1 MSKRRVVKVVK
12 YAAAAVCVPV
22 ALFIILSL
30 LLYFPPFQNWAV
42 TKAAAVASEK
52 TGMKISIGHVRLAFP
67 LDLSLE
73 DVRAFEPNDSIK
85 GKTDTVALVSRA
97 VAGVQLWPLFHK
109 QVMVDE
115 LSLRDMQVNT
125 THFIS
130 DVRISGKVGELKVKA
145 HGIDLSKEHVRVNH
159 ALLNDASLLVE
170 LSDTAKKDTSKTK
183 NFWKINLDDIHINNT
198 AFALRTPGDTI
209 SVALLMSEGKARQV
223 YMDLFKN
230 LYAADKLYWDGG
242 WLNYDKRPS
251 VAAASGFDPNHIALH
266 ELQLD
271 ADSFFFCSPQMKV
284 CIASAAFQE
293 KSGLTV
299 KGLSGLFRMDSTSLA
314 LPALRLK
321 TPFTDLALTFRMDM
335 NAFSTDQPADS
346 TGTFTAVMCGSI
358 GAHDLLALASPYLPK
373 NILHIWPRV
382 PLVVN
387 GRVNGNLHRLH
398 INNMYLAMPG
408 ILKLNAGGF
417 LTNVTVPTA
426 LCADMDVNA
435 RTGSLAFIKPL
446 LPTSVTPTVN
456 IPQDIG
462 FRGHVKM
469 NGRQVA
475 SRFVAT
481 QGGGSIGGNIALD
494 MRRMA
499 YRADLR
505 AHRLPVAH
513 FLRHQPV
520 HPFTGTIAARG
531 SGTDI
536 LSPLTQM
543 HAVAKVKALGYGQY
557 NLDNIDL
564 TASLA
569 AGRLI
574 AKADCRNRNVKG
586 KIGIDALVSALHIG
600 KHSSSAATLTADLS
614 QVNLQGLHVV
624 DEPMEVSVCGQVDVA
639 SDLDKFYQ
647 AQGLFSDITVSNG
660 RKRLRPNDVVLDML
674 TDRDTTRAVVDCN
687 DFHLNLHAS
696 GGYERLLRALTP
708 FISELQRQIKD
719 KYIDQARLRHR
730 LPELQLRLQTGE
742 DNFMAQVMHHYG
754 IDFHSI
760 DMDITSS
767 PVSGLNGTARAYG
780 LVVDSM
786 ALDTVRLSL
795 SSAQKDMAYNLE
807 VHNGKTSKLPFHA
820 FLDGAFTGHGTWI
833 KPRIYDAKGKLGV
846 SLNLMAEMQNKGINV
861 HIFGDNPILGYKEF
875 AVNDSNYV
883 YLGEDRRVS
892 ANMKLTASDGTG
904 VQIFTDDSNTGA
916 LQDITASLHNL
927 DIGQILAV
935 IPYAPD
941 ITGVLDGDFHLTQTK
956 EDLTVSSSVNVDKM
970 TYNGSPLG
978 NVGSEF
984 TYMPRPDGS
993 HYVDG
998 IITKD
1003 GEDLGTLKGT
1013 YYSTGRGVLDAT
1025 LNMTKMPM
1033 DFINGFIPE
1042 QLIGFKG
1049 YAEGSLALKGS
1060 PSQPTVNG
1068 EVYLDSCYL
1077 YSEPYG
1083 MEVRFA
1089 NDPVAIKDSHIVLEN
1104 FEVFAHND
1112 SPLNISGTV
1121 DFADLSRMMVNVRMR
1136 ATNYM
1141 LINAKETARSEAYG
1155 KAYINFNGTAKGLV
1169 DNLTVRGVVDVLGT
1183 TDVKYN
1189 LKDSPLNTD
1198 DQLKDLVEFTNF
1210 SDTTTDVVN
1219 QPTLTGLNVDL
1230 SLNIDE
1236 GAHVDCYLNAS
1247 KSNYVDVI
1255 GGGDMRMQYD
1265 TSDGIIL
1272 RGRYTINSGEM
1283 KYELPVIPL
1292 KTFSIAE
1299 GSYIEFTGDPM
1310 NPRLSITATETTKS
1324 TVGTSSGNG
1333 RVVDF
1338 VCGVK
1343 VSKTLQNMGLEFTI
1357 DAPEDMTIH
1366 NQLQSMT
1373 VEERGKQAVAM
1384 LTTGMYLAEGNTSS
1398 FSMNSALS
1406 AFLNSQINQIS
1417 GKALRTLDIGF
1428 GVDNSISNTGQLHT
1442 DYSFKF
1448 ARRFW
1453 NNRLKISIGGKLS
1466 TGADVALKDETFFD
1480 NVTAEYRV
1488 LPASNFYLNLFYQR
1502 DSYDWLEGN
1511 VSRFGGGFTWKKK
1524 LRTLRDLFRSR
1535 DTETIVPDSSHRA
1548 SVSSRRAAENN
1559 GAAEE
1564 GKTERRRAE
1573 RK

>member
-1 MSKRRVVKVVK
+1 MSKRRVVK
-12 YAAAAVCVPV
+12 YTAIAVCVPI

-52 TGMKISIGHVRLAFP
+52 TGMKISVGHVRLAFP

-97 VAGVQLWPLFHK
+97 VADVQLWPLFHK
-109 QVMVDE
+109 QIMVDE

-159 ALLNDASLLVE
+159 ALLNDAKLLVE
-170 LSDTAKKDTSKTK
+170 LSDTAKKDTSQSK

-209 SVALLMSEGKARQV
+209 SVALLMNQGKAQQV

-230 LYAADKLYWDGG
+230 LYSVGRLHWDGG
-242 WLNYDKRPS
+242 WLNYDRQPT
-251 VAAASGFDPNHIALH
+251 VAMSSGFDPNHIALRQ
-266 ELQLD
+266 LQLD
-271 ADSFFFCSPQMKV
+271 ADSFLFCSPLMKV
-284 CIASAAFQE
+284 SIASAAFQE

-299 KGLSGLFRMDSTSLA
+299 KGLTGPFRMDSTSLA

-335 NAFSTDQPADS
+335 NAFSTDLPADS
-346 TGTFTAVMCGSI
+346 TGAFTAIMRGSI
-358 GAHDLLALASPYLPK
+358 GAHDLLSLASPYLPK
-373 NILHIWPRV
+373 NILQIWPRV

-387 GRVNGNLHRLH
+387 GRVGGNLHRLH
-398 INNMYLAMPG
+398 INNMYLALPG
-408 ILKLNAGGF
+408 ILKLDAGGF
-417 LTNVTVPTA
+417 LDNVTVPAA
-426 LCADMDVNA
+426 LRADMNVNA
-435 RTGSLAFIKPL
+435 RTGNLAFINSL
-446 LPTSVTPTVN
+446 LPKSVTSTVN
-456 IPQDIG
+456 IPQGIA

-469 NGRQVA
+469 NGQQIA
-475 SRFVAT
+475 SRFVAS
-481 QGGGSIGGNIALD
+481 QGGGSIGGNVALD
-494 MRRMA
+494 MKRMA
-499 YRADLR
+499 YRADLKAR
-505 AHRLPVAH
+505 RLPIAH
-513 FLRHQPV
+513 FLKHQPI

-531 SGTDI
+531 SGTD
-536 LSPLTQM
+536 LFSPHTQM
-543 HAVAKVKALGYGQY
+543 HAVAKVNTLSYGQY

-564 TASLA
+564 TANLA
-569 AGRLI
+569 GGHLI
-574 AKADCRNRNVKG
+574 AKADCRNRNIKG
-586 KIGIDALVSALHIG
+586 KLGIDALVSALRIG
-600 KHSSSAATLTADLS
+600 RSNASAATLTADLS

-624 DEPMEVSVCGQVDVA
+624 DEPMAVSVCGQVDVA
-639 SDLDKFYQ
+639 TDLDKFYQ
-647 AQGLFSDITVSNG
+647 AQGLFSDITISNG
-660 RKRLRPNDVVLDML
+660 RKSLRPNDVVLDAL
-674 TDRDTTRAVVDCN
+674 TNRDTTRAVVDCN

-696 GGYERLLRALTP
+696 GGYEKLLRALSP
-708 FISELQRQIKD
+708 FLAEMQRQIND
-719 KYIDQARLRHR
+719 KYIDQERLRRR
-730 LPELQLRLQTGE
+730 LPELQLKLQTGE
-742 DNFMAQVMHHYG
+742 DNFVAQIMHHYG

-760 DMDITSS
+760 DMDVTSS
-767 PVSGLNGTARAYG
+767 PVSGLNGTALAYG
-780 LVVDSM
+780 LIVDSM
-786 ALDTVRLSL
+786 AIDTARLNL
-795 SSAQKDMAYNLE
+795 SSTAKDIMYNVE
-807 VHNGKTSKLPFHA
+807 VQNGKTSQLPFHA
-820 FLDGAFTGHGTWI
+820 FLDGAFTEHGTWI

-846 SLNLMAEMQNKGINV
+846 SMNLMAETKNKGIDV
-861 HIFGDNPILGYKEF
+861 HIIGDNPILGYKEF

-883 YLGEDRRVS
+883 YLGADRRVS
-892 ANMKLTASDGTG
+892 ANMKLTAADGTG
-904 VQIFTDDSNTGA
+904 VQIFTDDSNTDA

-984 TYMPRPDGS
+984 TYMPRSGGG

-1003 GEDLGTLKGT
+1003 GQDLGTLKGT
-1013 YYSTGRGVLDAT
+1013 YYSTGKGVLDAT
-1025 LNMTKMPM
+1025 LDMTKMPM

-1060 PSQPTVNG
+1060 PTQPNVNG

-1089 NDPVAIKDSHIVLEN
+1089 NDPVAIKDSHIVFEN

-1121 DFADLSRMMVNVRMR
+1121 DFADLSKMMVNVRMR

-1141 LINAKETARSEAYG
+1141 LIDSKETARSEAYG

-1169 DNLTVRGVVDVLGT
+1169 DNLKVRGVVDVLGS

-1219 QPTLTGLNVDL
+1219 QPPLTGLDVDL

-1255 GGGDMRMQYD
+1255 GGGDMRMQYN

-1272 RGRYTINSGEM
+1272 RGRYTITSGEM

-1292 KTFSIAE
+1292 KTFTIAE

-1310 NPRLSITATETTKS
+1310 NPKLSITATETTKS

-1398 FSMNSALS
+1398 FTMNSALS

-1417 GKALRTLDIGF
+1417 GKALRTLDVGF
-1428 GVDNSISNTGQLHT
+1428 GVDNSISGSGQLHT

-1488 LPASNFYLNLFYQR
+1488 FPASNFYLNLFYQR

-1524 LRTLRDLFRSR
+1524 LDSLGDLFRALPKREGSITTVGS
-1535 DTETIVPDSSHRA
+1535 DSAKNSLKTIKQK
-1548 SVSSRRAAENN
+1548 N
-1559 GAAEE
+1559 
-1564 GKTERRRAE
+1564 K
-1573 RK
+1573 

>member
-1 MSKRRVVKVVK
+1 MSKRRLFK
-12 YAAAAVCVPV
+12 YTAIAVCAPV

-52 TGMKISIGHVRLAFP
+52 TGMTISVGHVRLAFP

-97 VAGVQLWPLFHK
+97 VADVQLWPLLHK

-130 DVRISGKVGELKVKA
+130 DVRISGKVGELKVRA

-159 ALLNDASLLVE
+159 ALLNNASLLVE

-183 NFWKINLDDIHINNT
+183 NFWKIHLDDIRINNT
-198 AFALRTPGDTI
+198 AFALHTPGDTI
-209 SVALLMSEGKARQV
+209 AVALLMNKGKAQKV

-230 LYAADKLYWDGG
+230 LYAVNKLHWDGG
-242 WLNYDKRPS
+242 WLNYDRQPAT
-251 VAAASGFDPNHIALH
+251 VAPSGFDPNHIALR

-271 ADSFFFCSPQMKV
+271 ADSFSFCSPRLKV
-284 CIASAAFQE
+284 SIASAAFQE

-299 KGLSGLFRMDSTSLA
+299 QRLHGPFRMDSTTLA

-321 TPFTDLALTFRMDM
+321 TPFTDLALSFRMDK
-335 NAFSTDQPADS
+335 NAFSTDLPADS
-346 TGTFTAVMCGSI
+346 TGAFTAVMRGSI
-358 GAHDLLALASPYLPK
+358 GAHDLRSLASPYLPK
-373 NILHIWPRV
+373 NILSVWPRV

-387 GRVNGNLHRLH
+387 GRVGGNLHRLH

-408 ILKLNAGGF
+408 ILRLQTGGF
-417 LTNVTVPTA
+417 LTNVTVPEA
-426 LCADMDVNA
+426 LRADMNVNA

-446 LPTSVTPTVN
+446 LPKSVTATVN
-456 IPQDIG
+456 IPQGIA

-469 NGRQVA
+469 NGQQIASHFVA
-475 SRFVAT
+475 S
-481 QGGGSIGGNIALD
+481 QGGGSIGGQVALD
-494 MRRMA
+494 LRRMA
-499 YRADLR
+499 YRASLKAR
-505 AHRLPVAH
+505 RLPIAH
-513 FLRHQPV
+513 FLKHQPI
-520 HPFTGTIAARG
+520 HPFTGTIAMRG
-531 SGTDI
+531 SGTDF
-536 LSPLTQM
+536 LSRHTQM
-543 HAVAKVKALGYGQY
+543 HAVAKVQALGYGAY

-564 TASLA
+564 TANLA
-569 AGRLI
+569 GGHLI
-574 AKADCRNRNVKG
+574 AKADCRNRNIRG
-586 KIGIDALVSALHIG
+586 KIGVDALVSALRIG
-600 KHSSSAATLTADLS
+600 RSSGSAATLTADLS
-614 QVNLQGLHVV
+614 KVDLQGLHVV
-624 DEPMEVSVCGQVDVA
+624 EDPVALAVCGQVDVA
-639 SDLDKFYQ
+639 TDLDKFYQ
-647 AQGLFSDITVSNG
+647 AQGLFSDITVTNG
-660 RKRLRPNDVVLDML
+660 KKHLRPNDVVLDML
-674 TDRDTTRAVVDCN
+674 TNRDTTRAVVDCN

-708 FISELQRQIKD
+708 FVSELQRQIKD

-730 LPELQLRLQTGE
+730 LPELQLKLQTGE
-742 DNFMAQVMHHYG
+742 DNFVAQVMHHYG
-754 IDFHSI
+754 FDFHAI

-767 PVSGLNGTARAYG
+767 PVNGLNGTAQAYG

-786 ALDTVRLSL
+786 AIDTARLSL
-795 SSAQKDMAYNLE
+795 SSAAKDMAYSLE
-807 VHNGKTSKLPFHA
+807 VQNGKTSKLPFHA
-820 FLDGAFTGHGTWI
+820 FLDGAFTEHGTWI
-833 KPRIYDAKGKLGV
+833 KPRIYDAKGELGV
-846 SLNLMAEMQNKGINV
+846 SMSLMAEMKDKGIDV

-883 YLGEDRRVS
+883 HLGADRRVS
-892 ANMKLTASDGTG
+892 ADMKLTAKDGTG
-904 VQIFTDDSNTGA
+904 VQIYTDDSNTDA

-956 EDLTVSSSVNVDKM
+956 EDLTVSSSVTVDKM
-970 TYNGSPLG
+970 TYNNSPLG

-984 TYMPRPDGS
+984 TYMPRPDGG

-1013 YYSTGRGVLDAT
+1013 YYSTGKGVLDAT
-1025 LNMTKMPM
+1025 LDMTKMPM
-1033 DFINGFIPE
+1033 NFINGFIPD

-1060 PSQPTVNG
+1060 PTQPNVNG

-1089 NDPVAIKDSHIVLEN
+1089 NDPVAIKDSHIVFEN

-1121 DFADLSRMMVNVRMR
+1121 DFADLSKMMVNVRMR

-1141 LINAKETARSEAYG
+1141 LIDAKETARSEAYG

-1169 DNLTVRGVVDVLGT
+1169 DNLNVRGVVDVLGT

-1219 QPTLTGLNVDL
+1219 QPPLTGLNMDL

-1255 GGGDMRMQYD
+1255 GGGEMRMQYN
-1265 TSDGIIL
+1265 TSDGVIL

-1292 KTFSIAE
+1292 KTFTIAE

-1310 NPRLSITATETTKS
+1310 NPRLSLTAT
-1324 TVGTSSGNG
+1324 
-1333 RVVDF
+1333 
-1338 VCGVK
+1338 
-1343 VSKTLQNMGLEFTI
+1343 
-1357 DAPEDMTIH
+1357 
-1366 NQLQSMT
+1366 
-1373 VEERGKQAVAM
+1373 
-1384 LTTGMYLAEGNTSS
+1384 
-1398 FSMNSALS
+1398 
-1406 AFLNSQINQIS
+1406 
-1417 GKALRTLDIGF
+1417 
-1428 GVDNSISNTGQLHT
+1428 
-1442 DYSFKF
+1442 
-1448 ARRFW
+1448 
-1453 NNRLKISIGGKLS
+1453 
-1466 TGADVALKDETFFD
+1466 
-1480 NVTAEYRV
+1480 
-1488 LPASNFYLNLFYQR
+1488 
-1502 DSYDWLEGN
+1502 
-1511 VSRFGGGFTWKKK
+1511 
-1524 LRTLRDLFRSR
+1524 
-1535 DTETIVPDSSHRA
+1535 
-1548 SVSSRRAAENN
+1548 
-1559 GAAEE
+1559 
-1564 GKTERRRAE
+1564 
-1573 RK
+1573 

>member
-1 MSKRRVVKVVK
+1 MTKRRVAK
-12 YAAAAVCVPV
+12 YTAIAVCVPIL
-22 ALFIILSL
+22 LFIILSL

-52 TGMKISIGHVRLAFP
+52 TGMTISVGHVRLAFP

-85 GKTDTVALVSRA
+85 TKTDTVALVARA
-97 VAGVQLWPLFHK
+97 VADVQLWPLLHK

-130 DVRISGKVGELKVKA
+130 NVRISGKVGELKLKA
-145 HGIDLSKEHVRVNH
+145 HGIDLSKEHVRVNR
-159 ALLNDASLLVE
+159 ALLNDANLLVE
-170 LSDTAKKDTSKTK
+170 LADTAKKDTTQSK
-183 NFWKINLDDIHINNT
+183 NFWKINLDDIRINNT
-198 AFALRTPGDTI
+198 AFALRTPGDTVA
-209 SVALLMSEGKARQV
+209 VALLMNKGRVGQV
-223 YMDLFKN
+223 YMDLFKS
-230 LYAADKLYWDGG
+230 LYSVGKIHWDGG
-242 WLNYDKRPS
+242 WLSYDKQPTL
-251 VAAASGFDPNHIALH
+251 AAASGFDPNHIALR
-266 ELQLD
+266 ELRLD
-271 ADSFFFCSPQMKV
+271 ADSFFFCSPQMRV
-284 CIASAAFQE
+284 SIASAAFRE
-293 KSGLTV
+293 KSGLAV
-299 KGLSGLFRMDSTSLA
+299 KGLNGPFHMDSTSLA

-321 TPFTDLALTFRMDM
+321 TPFTDLALSFRMDM
-335 NAFSTDQPADS
+335 NAFSTDLPADS
-346 TGTFTAVMCGSI
+346 TGAFRAVVRGSV

-373 NILHIWPRV
+373 NILQVWPRV

-387 GRVNGNLHRLH
+387 GSVGGNLHRLH

-408 ILKLNAGGF
+408 IAKLDADGF
-417 LTNVTVPTA
+417 LANATVPSA
-426 LCADMDVNA
+426 LRADMDVNA
-435 RTGSLAFIKPL
+435 RTGNLAFVSSL
-446 LPTSVTPTVN
+446 LPKSVTSTVN
-456 IPQDIG
+456 IPRGIA

-469 NGRQVA
+469 NGQQVS
-475 SRFVAT
+475 SRFVAS
-481 QGGGSIGGNIALD
+481 QGGGSIGGNVSLD
-494 MRRMA
+494 MKRMA
-499 YRADLR
+499 YHADLK
-505 AHRLPVAH
+505 AQRLPIAH
-513 FLRHQPV
+513 FLKHQPI

-531 SGTDI
+531 SGTDF
-536 LSPLTQM
+536 LSPHTQM
-543 HAVAKVKALGYGQY
+543 QAVAKVRTLGYGSY

-564 TASLA
+564 TAHLA
-569 AGRLI
+569 GGHLI
-574 AKADCRNRNVKG
+574 AKADCRNRNIQG
-586 KIGIDALVSALHIG
+586 KLGLDALVSALRIG
-600 KHSSSAATLTADLS
+600 RSNGSAATITADLS
-614 QVNLQGLHVV
+614 KVDLQGLHVME
-624 DEPMEVSVCGQVDVA
+624 EPVTVAVCGQVDVA
-639 SDLDKFYQ
+639 TDLDKFYQ

-660 RKRLRPNDVVLDML
+660 QKQLRPNDVVLDML
-674 TDRDTTRAVVDCN
+674 TNRDTTRAVVDCN

-696 GGYERLLRALTP
+696 GGYEKLLRALTP
-708 FISELQRQIKD
+708 FINEMQRQIND
-719 KYIDQARLRHR
+719 KYLDQARLRHR
-730 LPELQLRLQTGE
+730 LPELQLKLQTGE
-742 DNFMAQVMHHYG
+742 DNFVAQVMHHYG
-754 IDFHSI
+754 FDFHSI

-767 PVSGLNGTARAYG
+767 PVSGLNGTALAYG
-780 LVVDSM
+780 LVIDSM
-786 ALDTVRLSL
+786 AIDTARLSL
-795 SSAQKDMAYNLE
+795 SSAEKDMAYRLE
-807 VHNGKTSKLPFHA
+807 VQNGKTNKLPFRA
-820 FLDGAFTGHGTWI
+820 LLDGAFTEHGTWI

-846 SLNLMAEMQNKGINV
+846 SMNLMAEMENKGINV
-861 HIFGDNPILGYKEF
+861 HVFGDNPVLGYKEF

-883 YLGEDRRVS
+883 YLGADRRVS
-892 ANMKLTASDGTG
+892 ANMKLTAKDGTG
-904 VQIFTDDSNTGA
+904 VQIFTDDSNREA

-956 EDLTVSSSVNVDKM
+956 EDLTVSSSVNVGKM

-984 TYMPRPDGS
+984 TYMPRSGGG

-1003 GEDLGTLKGT
+1003 GEELGTLKGT
-1013 YYSTGRGVLDAT
+1013 YYSAGKGVLDAT
-1025 LNMTKMPM
+1025 LDMTRMPM
-1033 DFINGFIPE
+1033 NFINGFIPD

-1060 PSQPTVNG
+1060 PSQPNVNG

-1089 NDPVAIKDSHIVLEN
+1089 NDPVAIKDSHIVFEN

-1112 SPLNISGTV
+1112 SPLNVSGTV
-1121 DFADLSRMMVNVRMR
+1121 DFADLSKMMVNVRMR

-1141 LINAKETARSEAYG
+1141 LIDAKETARSEAYG
-1155 KAYINFNGTAKGLV
+1155 KAYINFNGTAKGLI
-1169 DNLTVRGVVDVLGT
+1169 DNLNVRGAVDVLGT

-1219 QPTLTGLNVDL
+1219 QPPLTGLNVDL

-1247 KSNYVDVI
+1247 KSNYVDVV
-1255 GGGDMRMQYD
+1255 GGGDMRMQYN

-1292 KTFSIAE
+1292 KTFTIAE

-1310 NPRLSITATETTKS
+1310 NPRLSLTATETTKS
-1324 TVGTSSGNG
+1324 TVGTASGNG
-1333 RVVDF
+1333 RVVEF
-1338 VCGVK
+1338 LCGVK

-1384 LTTGMYLAEGNTSS
+1384 LTTGMYLAEGNTSG

-1417 GKALRTLDIGF
+1417 SKALRTLDIGF
-1428 GVDNSISNTGQLHT
+1428 GVDNSISNSGQVST

-1466 TGADVALKDETFFD
+1466 TGADVAMKDETFFD

-1524 LRTLRDLFRSR
+1524 LGSLRDLFRWAKK
-1535 DTETIVPDSSHRA
+1535 DSTQSTVDKNGQEVA
-1548 SVSSRRAAENN
+1548 PAA
-1559 GAAEE
+1559 A
-1564 GKTERRRAE
+1564 KQ
-1573 RK
+1573 

>member
-1 MSKRRVVKVVK
+1 MSKRRLFK
-12 YAAAAVCVPV
+12 YTAIAVCTPV

-52 TGMKISIGHVRLAFP
+52 TGMKISVGHVRLAFP

-97 VAGVQLWPLFHK
+97 VADVQLWPLFHK

-130 DVRISGKVGELKVKA
+130 DVRIRGKVGELKVRA

-159 ALLNDASLLVE
+159 ALLNNASLLVE

-183 NFWKINLDDIHINNT
+183 NFWKIHLDDIRINNT
-198 AFALRTPGDTI
+198 AFALHTPGDTI
-209 SVALLMSEGKARQV
+209 AVALLMSKGKAQQV

-230 LYAADKLYWDGG
+230 LYAVNKLHWDGG
-242 WLNYDKRPS
+242 WLNYDRQPAA
-251 VAAASGFDPNHIALH
+251 VAPSGFDPNHF
-266 ELQLD
+266 
-271 ADSFFFCSPQMKV
+271 SFCSPRLKV
-284 CIASAAFQE
+284 RIASAAFQE

-299 KGLSGLFRMDSTSLA
+299 QRLHGPFRMDSTTLA
-314 LPALRLK
+314 LPGLRLK
-321 TPFTDLALTFRMDM
+321 TPFTDLALSFRMDK
-335 NAFSTDQPADS
+335 NAFSTDLPADS
-346 TGTFTAVMCGSI
+346 TGAFTAVMRGSI
-358 GAHDLLALASPYLPK
+358 GAHDLRSLASPYLPK
-373 NILHIWPRV
+373 NILSVWPRV
-382 PLVVN
+382 PLVIN
-387 GRVNGNLHRLH
+387 GRVGGNLHRLH

-408 ILKLNAGGF
+408 ILRLQTGGF
-417 LTNVTVPTA
+417 LTNVTVPEA
-426 LCADMDVNA
+426 LRADMNVNA

-446 LPTSVTPTVN
+446 LSKSVTATVN
-456 IPQDIG
+456 IPQGIA

-469 NGRQVA
+469 NGQQIA
-475 SRFVAT
+475 SRFAAT
-481 QGGGSIGGNIALD
+481 QGGGSIGGQVALD
-494 MRRMA
+494 LRRKA
-499 YRADLR
+499 YRASLKAR
-505 AHRLPVAH
+505 RLPIAH
-513 FLRHQPV
+513 FLKHQPI
-520 HPFTGTIAARG
+520 HPFTGTIAVRG
-531 SGTDI
+531 SGTDF
-536 LSPLTQM
+536 LSHHTQM
-543 HAVAKVKALGYGQY
+543 HAVAKVQALGYGAY

-564 TASLA
+564 TANLA
-569 AGRLI
+569 GGHLI
-574 AKADCRNRNVKG
+574 AKADCRNRNIQG
-586 KIGIDALVSALHIG
+586 KLGVDALVSALRIG
-600 KHSSSAATLTADLS
+600 RSSGSAATLTADLS
-614 QVNLQGLHVV
+614 KVDLQGLHVV
-624 DEPMEVSVCGQVDVA
+624 EDPVSLSVCGQVDVA
-639 SDLDKFYQ
+639 TDLDKFYQ
-647 AQGLFSDITVSNG
+647 VQGLFSDITVTNG
-660 RKRLRPNDVVLDML
+660 KKHLRPNDVVLDML
-674 TDRDTTRAVVDCN
+674 TNRDTTRAVVDCN

-708 FISELQRQIKD
+708 FVSELQRQIKD

-730 LPELQLRLQTGE
+730 LPELQLKLQTGE
-742 DNFMAQVMHHYG
+742 DNFVAQVMHHYG
-754 IDFHSI
+754 FDFHAI

-767 PVSGLNGTARAYG
+767 PVNGLNGTAQAYG

-786 ALDTVRLSL
+786 AIDTARLSL
-795 SSAQKDMAYNLE
+795 SSAAKDMAYSLE
-807 VHNGKTSKLPFHA
+807 VKNGKTSKLPFHA
-820 FLDGAFTGHGTWI
+820 FLDGAFIEHGTWI
-833 KPRIYDAKGKLGV
+833 KPRIYDAKGELGV
-846 SLNLMAEMQNKGINV
+846 SMDLMAEMKDKGIDV

-883 YLGEDRRVS
+883 HLGADRRVS
-892 ANMKLTASDGTG
+892 ADMKLTAKDGTG
-904 VQIFTDDSNTGA
+904 VQIYTDDSNTDA

-927 DIGQILAV
+927 DIGQILDV

-956 EDLTVSSSVNVDKM
+956 EDLTVSSSVTVDKM
-970 TYNGSPLG
+970 TYNNSPLG

-984 TYMPRPDGS
+984 TYMPRPGGG

-1013 YYSTGRGVLDAT
+1013 YYSTGKGVLDAT
-1025 LNMTKMPM
+1025 LDMTKMPM
-1033 DFINGFIPE
+1033 DFINGFIPD

-1060 PSQPTVNG
+1060 PTQPNVNG

-1089 NDPVAIKDSHIVLEN
+1089 NDPVAIKDSHIVFEN

-1121 DFADLSRMMVNVRMR
+1121 DFADLSKMMVNVRMR

-1141 LINAKETARSEAYG
+1141 LIDAKETARSEAYG

-1169 DNLTVRGVVDVLGT
+1169 DNLNVRGVVDVLGT

-1219 QPTLTGLNVDL
+1219 QPPLTGLNMDL

-1255 GGGDMRMQYD
+1255 GGGEMRMQYN
-1265 TSDGIIL
+1265 TSDGVIL

-1292 KTFSIAE
+1292 KTFTIAE

-1310 NPRLSITATETTKS
+1310 NPRLSLTATETTKS

-1398 FSMNSALS
+1398 FTMNSALS

-1466 TGADVALKDETFFD
+1466 TGADVAMKDETFFD

-1524 LRTLRDLFRSR
+1524 LGSLRDLFRWGG
-1535 DTETIVPDSSHRA
+1535 TETITPDST
-1548 SVSSRRAAENN
+1548 
-1559 GAAEE
+1559 
-1564 GKTERRRAE
+1564 K